1 MAARPPLAARAMKI
15 TLEPA
20 VVALD
25 ASMTSDGTLKAPVAE
40 GPAKKQRKRS
50 PSPTTNRRAS
60 SLSRPGRDA
69 AERLSTGSRLR
80 SLSPAISQRWSEVR
94 EAESGH
100 EPASNESEDAR
111 RGTKALLE
119 LERLSTLTQSFQQ
132 HAPTSVQAGG
142 RAAPAGMSLP
152 QMSAAGISSR
162 LRLTQ
167 QTPAQAAGLIEP
179 PLGGS
184 LSAALPL
191 GGVGAAVGGR
201 GRGIALRV
209 GQVGALRGPGAKSM
223 RVGPKMAPSTLVPS
237 RRAADMREKENATG
251 QGGGHGALRAGG
263 AEEAGD
269 RSAGRTQTW
278 KAEVRAASLR
288 HAEGKHDTGGDAQ
301 SHSDGG
307 AHERGVGAER
317 DPRAVSSRA
326 QGIGTST
333 GQPSEAAETKT
344 TDPWEALE
352 RLRRNPESAEFV
364 YMLPYRRAAG
374 LPLSPYHLKVVPR
387 TRVAGN
393 PKAPFRKVYY
403 TLSIGGVTSNRAG
416 EEPEFTPLEEW
427 KRECFVFEHLL
438 AIPIFSRYKWWKP
451 FKRWKEH
458 VSFARFSRNRERFR
472 RLSVLM
478 NPVTQRT
485 LLALRRHTADLEAS
499 CLFVDAAPGREPAGA
514 GDDVEGPGPRG
525 GGAGPFSLEELSA
538 MHEGRQQHFLREFKV
553 FWREAVACV
562 REGCE
567 AAEAKF
573 ELDFAREGACTRH
586 ARLLSV
592 AVLLAA
598 FCLSSSETFCPS
610 VAVLLA
616 SSFLSS

>member
-119 LERLSTLTQSFQQ
+119 LERLSTLTQPFQQ
-132 HAPTSVQAGG
+132 HAPASVQAGG

-191 GGVGAAVGGR
+191 GGGGAAVGGR

-237 RRAADMREKENATG
+237 RRASDMREKENATG
-251 QGGGHGALRAGG
+251 QGGGHGT
-263 AEEAGD
+263 AED
-269 RSAGRTQTW
+269 RIAGRTQTW

-288 HAEGKHDTGGDAQ
+288 HAEGKHDAGGDAQ

-317 DPRAVSSRA
+317 DPREAISLAESRA
-326 QGIGTST
+326 QGIGTSA
-333 GQPSEAAETKT
+333 GQPSEAAETK
-344 TDPWEALE
+344 DPWVALE
-352 RLRRNPESAEFV
+352 RLRRDPESAEFV

-374 LPLSPYHLKVVPR
+374 LPLNPYHLKVVPR

-514 GDDVEGPGPRG
+514 GERG
-525 GGAGPFSLEELSA
+525 GGAGPLSLEELSA
-538 MHEGRQQHFLREFKV
+538 MHEARQQHFLREFKV

-562 REGCE
+562 RQGCE
-567 AAEAKF
+567 ATEAKF
-573 ELDFAREGACTRH
+573 ELDFAREGPCTRH

-616 SSFLSS
+616 SSFLSSC